1 MKRLHLS
8 ALSTVVILSIPGIAV
23 AEPLLPNQFNS
34 NPACYM
40 ELENGNMVDLSSLC
54 GQGNVNTTRVNGA
67 NSSSYSAE
75 SSSDSDATYSAEDSS
90 GPIGKFTAIS
100 DRCTHS
106 YTDDLADDGTLCGS
120 RASKVRPAP
129 MTAREAIEY
138 NQRSLNETFEQNRNS
153 INRAFGR

>member
-8 ALSTVVILSIPGIAV
+8 ALSTLVILSIPGIAL
-23 AEPLLPNQFNS
+23 AETFLPNQSNS

-54 GQGNVNTTRVNGA
+54 GRGNVNSTRVNGA
-67 NSSSYSAE
+67 NSSSYTTE
-75 SSSDSDATYSAEDSS
+75 SSSDSTYSAEDSS
-90 GPIGKFTAIS
+90 RPIGRFTAVS

-138 NQRSLNETFEQNRNS
+138 NQRSLNGTFEQNRNS